1 MPALPPFFAIL
12 FSLFPLFVWWVKQYN
27 HLMIIAGI
35 SFFSITAGM
44 LFPSFPWL
52 AFILGGGFLFLPN
65 KKTAHPHLSMKF
77 KNRWIKFPAE
87 AIGIWI
93 LYTFFRVLPLKTASE
108 LGEKIGKFAGEK
120 IKKRTKLALKNLK
133 YTLPNETKNHKKI
146 IETMWGNFGRTAGE
160 LPHLKELVK
169 KTKYENISVLKKLKG
184 KPYLIAVFHLN
195 SLGLISHCFKKANQE
210 ACLIIR
216 QANNPLTEIFLQKA
230 FGSDLSNLN
239 FLPKGRD
246 GIIQAVQMLKKNI
259 PVAIATDLHFKD
271 GEDLLFLGKPAKTSN
286 VIVKLAEKFNCPI
299 VCIKVT
305 RENEL
310 DHKVVIDEPIYPD
323 GNTNKIMQKINDIL
337 GNWIKKYPS
346 QWFWINN
353 RWNL

>member
-1 MPALPPFFAIL
+1 MISLSPFFVIL
-12 FSLFPLFVWWVKQYN
+12 FSLFPLFVWWVKQYS
-27 HLMIIAGI
+27 HLMVILGV
-35 SFFSITAGM
+35 SFLSITAGM
-44 LFPSFPWL
+44 ILSSFSWL
-52 AFILGGGFLFLPN
+52 AFILGIGFLFLPN

-87 AIGIWI
+87 AILIWI
-93 LYTFFRVLPLKTASE
+93 LFIFFRILPLRIASK
-108 LGEKIGKFAGEK
+108 LGKKIGKFVGKK
-120 IKKRTKLALKNLK
+120 IKKRTNLALKNLK
-133 YTLPNETKNHKKI
+133 YTLPNESKNHKKI
-146 IETMWGNFGRTAGE
+146 TEKMWGNFGRTAGE
-160 LPHLKELVK
+160 LPHLKELIK
-169 KTKYENISVLKKLKG
+169 HTKYENISVLKKLKG

-195 SLGLISHCFKKANQE
+195 SLGLISHSFKKADQE

-246 GIIQAVQMLKKNI
+246 GIIKAVKMLKKNI

-271 GEDLLFLGKPAKTSN
+271 GEDLLFLEKSAKTSN

-299 VCIKVT
+299 VAIKVA

-310 DHKVVIDEPIYPD
+310 NHKVVIDDPIYPE
-323 GNTNKIMQKINDIL
+323 GNTNKIMQKINDTL
-337 GNWIKKYPS
+337 GDWIKKYPS